1 MGMIQA
7 SDVKELLRDKELM
20 AEIAVAVVE
29 DPNMLDSLA
38 NDIAEEIDEEMENA
52 PELRKQ
58 IIDAAMALPEFRKEL
73 ASKIVDEDDD

>member
-7 SDVKELLRDKELM
+7 SDVKELLRDKELIS
-20 AEIAVAVVE
+20 EIAVAVVE

>member
-20 AEIAVAVVE
+20 SEIAVAVVE